1 MASAVVPM
9 ERRPAPPSPD
19 ANRVFGTAKRLQR
32 DPIGGLQEF
41 VAEVGPAVRYRFLLN
56 WWGYLFV
63 HPEHYQHILQDN
75 YKNFT
80 KLPHPTFQLL
90 LPLIGL
96 GLLSNDGESWLRQ
109 RRLAQPAFH
118 REQIRGFG
126 QTMTTAAEKRFSR
139 WEQAARAGEVVA
151 FDREM
156 MELTLEIAGRTLF
169 SIDLTGS
176 AHEVGDIFSGFNELF
191 VKMALEPFSVY
202 TMRIPFWPRTR
213 RVARDIRVLDQLI
226 YGMIAQRRQADEPSD
241 DLMGMLLSARD
252 ADTGIGMD
260 EKQLRDEVMTLL
272 IASHETTALL
282 LTWFFY
288 CVARH
293 PEVEAQLHNEVD
305 RTLNGRLPTIEDL
318 PKLVYTRQV
327 IDETMRLYP
336 PAYALSRYGNGAD
349 VIGGYAI
356 PPNSM
361 VTLCPFI
368 THRLPEFWP
377 NPQKFD
383 PERFAPANSA
393 DRHRFVYLPFGAG
406 PRQCIGTSFALT
418 EGVLVAA
425 AMAQRF
431 RLRMPGDYTA
441 ELSPQITLHPKGGM
455 PLKFELR

>member
-1 MASAVVPM
+1 
-9 ERRPAPPSPD
+9 
-19 ANRVFGTAKRLQR
+19 
-32 DPIGGLQEF
+32 
-41 VAEVGPAVRYRFLLN
+41 
-56 WWGYLFV
+56 
-63 HPEHYQHILQDN
+63 
-75 YKNFT
+75 
-80 KLPHPTFQLL
+80 
-90 LPLIGL
+90 
-96 GLLSNDGESWLRQ
+96 
-109 RRLAQPAFH
+109 
-118 REQIRGFG
+118 
-126 QTMTTAAEKRFSR
+126 
-139 WEQAARAGEVVA
+139 
-151 FDREM
+151 
-156 MELTLEIAGRTLF
+156 
-169 SIDLTGS
+169 
-176 AHEVGDIFSGFNELF
+176 
-191 VKMALEPFSVY
+191 MALEPFSVY